1 MRPDAE
7 SKTSVVID
15 IFTGLRLWKGAE
27 LYFQPELAAG
37 LGLSTTLGVADFPSG
52 EVYRVG
58 DPKPVI
64 IPARA
69 TARHFSGTLGQAWSW
84 RQRIAPVAT
93 GLLLDVVSS
102 LQRALRAARPPK
114 ATNELILFIPREIG
128 IIGAQTLVRRG
139 S

>member
-7 SKTSVVID
+7 SKTSVVMD

-58 DPKPVI
+58 DPRPVI
-64 IPARA
+64 IPARLFL
-69 TARHFSGTLGQAWSW
+69 RQVIGLGGGTVTVLPGPNQ
-84 RQRIAPVAT
+84 
-93 GLLLDVVSS
+93 
-102 LQRALRAARPPK
+102 LRVTHDRD
-114 ATNELILFIPREIG
+114 
-128 IIGAQTLVRRG
+128 TLTLTVG
-139 S
+139 KVT